1 MKVTRAFLINPVY
14 RSLSEFTRTQSIA
27 VVELFFEIIK
37 ARLEKGEDVL
47 ISGFGKFCVT
57 DKTARRGRNPQTGNA
72 LMLDAR
78 RVVVFKPSGKLRQKV
93 NLG

>member
-1 MKVTRAFLINPVY
+1 MKVTRAFLINQVY
-14 RSLSEFTRTQSIA
+14 RSLSEFTRAQSIA
-27 VVELFFEIIK
+27 ALELFFEIIK

-47 ISGFGKFCVT
+47 ISWFGKFCVT